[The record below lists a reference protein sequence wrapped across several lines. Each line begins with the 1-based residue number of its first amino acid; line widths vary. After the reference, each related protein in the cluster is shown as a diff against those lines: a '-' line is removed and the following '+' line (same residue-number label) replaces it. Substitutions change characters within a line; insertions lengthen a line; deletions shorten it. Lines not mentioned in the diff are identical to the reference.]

1 MELVSLHLAV
11 MKNYRDTSTMVD
23 IDMRSRNKHSH
34 QKLLINGWQDFKKVK
49 HPRLQWHHPTQVWED
64 KQNHKNSWK
73 RLGNF
78 PERVIRCL
86 TSAQKSVLNNIYD
99 SGEQSGS
106 RHQQKAEK
114 VLRKALKL
122 AEYLPVSTVKSYF
135 SRGTALKKGKIPVK
149 VPSQK
154 RGRKQIVI

>member
-1 MELVSLHLAV
+1 MELVSLHLAA
-11 MKNYRDTSTMVD
+11 MKNYRDTSTMAD
-23 IDMRSRNKHSH
+23 TDMRSRNKHSH
-34 QKLLINGWQDFKKVK
+34 PKLLINGWQDFKKVK
-49 HPRLQWHHPTQVWED
+49 HPTLQWQHPIQVWED

-78 PERVIRCL
+78 PERVTRCF

-106 RHQQKAEK
+106 RHQQKAEA
-114 VLRKALKL
+114 LRKALKL

-135 SRGTALKKGKIPVK
+135 SWGTAMKKGKIPVK

-154 RGRKQIVI
+154 SGRKQIAI